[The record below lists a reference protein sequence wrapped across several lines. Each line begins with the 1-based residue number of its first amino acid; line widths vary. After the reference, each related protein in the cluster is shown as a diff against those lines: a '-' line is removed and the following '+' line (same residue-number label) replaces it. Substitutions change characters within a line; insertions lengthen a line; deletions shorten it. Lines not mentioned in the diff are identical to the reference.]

1 MKENLFRVTELVNN
15 IEANLGLMLRSKSII
30 FASQFNISEK
40 TVELN
45 EVSIE
50 DYFEMQEKF
59 KLVKISRRYIC
70 IFKVLL
76 QSMPRNF
83 TQICLM

>member
-1 MKENLFRVTELVNN
+1 
-15 IEANLGLMLRSKSII
+15 MLRSKSII
-30 FASQFNISEK
+30 LGSQSNIGEK

-50 DYFEMQEKF
+50 DYFETQEKF

-70 IFKVLL
+70 I
-76 QSMPRNF
+76 
-83 TQICLM
+83 